1 MLHKLLIYIV
11 DTVLDEYY
19 ADLHMGSRGMELKR
33 AADSQGL
40 PTFHPEVMT
49 IFTNKARECCGFKI
63 YTPFIHNI
71 HLTFGMF

>member
-19 ADLHMGSRGMELKR
+19 TDLHMGSRGMELKR

-40 PTFHPEVMT
+40 PTFHPGVMT
-49 IFTNKARECCGFKI
+49 IFTKLGNAVD
-63 YTPFIHNI
+63 
-71 HLTFGMF
+71 